1 MTLLLLF
8 VSICCLAMS
17 IARDVPPSIN
27 HYKTMAYNYCVP
39 GVQEND

>member
-17 IARDVPPSIN
+17 SARGVPLSIN
-27 HYKTMAYNYCVP
+27 LYKTMAYDYSVP